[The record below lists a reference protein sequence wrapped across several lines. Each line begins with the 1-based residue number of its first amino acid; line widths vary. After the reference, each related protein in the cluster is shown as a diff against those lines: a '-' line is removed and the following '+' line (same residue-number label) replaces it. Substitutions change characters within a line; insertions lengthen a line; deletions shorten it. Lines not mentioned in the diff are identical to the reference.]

1 MQVVGW
7 VLRFLMGLICAF
19 VLFSAYQTH
28 RHPQLVFNQLAD
40 RIKYPLD
47 TRVRYRVG
55 EVDPRFGVTHE
66 ELLRLLDEAALIW
79 QTGTGRAWFVYDENA
94 QLTVNLI
101 YDERQANT
109 IAKQQIQTKIDEKI
123 KSQSHAEQ
131 SLKDEKTQLERD
143 WYSLE
148 NEIQVF
154 NLQSEL
160 AHMRQDWAA
169 LEKLNAQ
176 RAQLEK
182 KLSAYKARETHYNQK
197 INQYNQ
203 TQNEI
208 NADITDIR
216 QKFPSREF
224 HKGVFN
230 GREINI
236 YEFKSLDDL
245 RLTLAHEFG
254 HALDLDHHDNPEG
267 LMHTHAGGQDLEN
280 FKLHS
285 ADLLLLWERHQ

>member
-1 MQVVGW
+1 MQVVGL
-7 VLRFLMGLICAF
+7 VLRFLLGLICAF

-28 RHPQLVFNQLAD
+28 RHPQLIFNQLTD

-47 TRVRYRVG
+47 ARVRYRIG
-55 EVDPRFGVTHE
+55 ELDPRFGVTHE
-66 ELLRLLDEAALIW
+66 ELLQLLDEAALIW
-79 QTGTGRAWFVYDENA
+79 QAGTGRAWFVYDENA

-101 YDERQANT
+101 YDERQEST

-123 KSQSHAEQ
+123 KTQSDVEHF
-131 SLKDEKTQLERD
+131 LKDEKIQLERD
-143 WYSLE
+143 WNSLQ

-160 AHMRQDWAA
+160 AHMRQDWTT
-169 LEKLNAQ
+169 LETLNAQ
-176 RAQLEK
+176 REQLEQ
-182 KLSAYKARETHYNQK
+182 KLKAYKARESQYNQK

-208 NADITDIR
+208 NADITSIR
-216 QKFPSREF
+216 KKFPAREF
-224 HKGVFN
+224 HKGIFN

-267 LMHTHAGGQDLEN
+267 LMHTHAGEQDLEN

-285 ADLLLLWERHQ
+285 ADLKLLWERHH